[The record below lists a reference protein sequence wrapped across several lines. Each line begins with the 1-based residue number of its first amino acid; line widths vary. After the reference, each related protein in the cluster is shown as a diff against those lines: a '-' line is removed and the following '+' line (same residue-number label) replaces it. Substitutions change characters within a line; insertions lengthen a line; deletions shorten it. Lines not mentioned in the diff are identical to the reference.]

1 MWTERHT
8 RDSKLHRFCAEA
20 GPSGHLIARALLWS
34 DFFHRLDFHFF
45 LSGREQRSYVY
56 RTTGVFLLN
65 QKVVI
70 TWQFD
75 PDSSLI
81 LWLIIRVRRSDE
93 SFSICFR
100 FYSLQIH
107 YLRACTS
114 ERFEEVESLA
124 TEIERERAFNTY
136 YIYQIT
142 RQKVC
147 RTQSVY
153 SSFAIDRNEPRA
165 SVILSSVENTISIR
179 EQGSRQI
186 SSKTSPRELSFY

>member
-34 DFFHRLDFHFF
+34 DLLIVSIFIFFNQVENRDLLFIGQTWSCF
-45 LSGREQRSYVY
+45 LI
-56 RTTGVFLLN
+56 
-65 QKVVI
+65 QKAFI
-70 TWQFD
+70 IWLSD
-75 PDSSLI
+75 CELSPI
-81 LWLIIRVRRSDE
+81 LRLIILVRRSDE

-107 YLRACTS
+107 HLRACTS

-147 RTQSVY
+147 RTKPVFS

-165 SVILSSVENTISIR
+165 SVILSS
-179 EQGSRQI
+179 GA
-186 SSKTSPRELSFY
+186 